1 MAENTGRPGRRGRRP
16 PGHRPW
22 EQQPGELAQEFAQ
35 FRVYLSLGPSRSLAK
50 ASQECGLSLSR
61 LKWLSVRWN
70 WLYRALA
77 WDREQF
83 LRRRREE
90 LQACQETR
98 ERLLKESA
106 DLQRIAG
113 MEFRSWVRR
122 DEQGELQLVREL
134 SPSEA
139 IRLWQVG
146 CEALQELQGDAVASA
161 YGQGRP
167 ERDIFG
173 QYPVQVAVRQAAEA
187 AARCICY
194 EHRPE
199 VTEALHDVI
208 IAWVHYYWA
217 RHPDPDSLD
226 LSDSVW
232 PWDMPY
238 AEA

>member
-1 MAENTGRPGRRGRRP
+1 MAESRARGRSRRP

-35 FRVYLSLGPSRSLAK
+35 FRVYLSLGPGRSLAK
-50 ASQECGLSLSR
+50 ASEECGLSLSWLKR
-61 LKWLSVRWN
+61 LSGRGN

-134 SPSEA
+134 SPGEA

-146 CEALQELQGDAVASA
+146 CEALQELQGDLVVSA
-161 YGQGRP
+161 HERFLPQGEEQQGAR
-167 ERDIFG
+167 I
-173 QYPVQVAVRQAAEA
+173 QAGIEQATEA
-187 AARCICY
+187 AARHLCY
-194 EHRPE
+194 HHHAE
-199 VTEALHDVI
+199 VVQALRRVI
-208 IAWVHYYWA
+208 AAWVSYYFA
-217 RHPDPDSLD
+217 HHPDPESIHTDD
-226 LSDSVW
+226 LW
-232 PWDMPY
+232 PWDLPY